1 MKLKTH
7 KNVVLY
13 GIMHMYMVVCKHA
26 KLTTW
31 SWVLGEVGEELTGI
45 PGCFV
50 TSSSPPLVRPVS
62 GGGLL
67 VR

>member
-1 MKLKTH
+1 MTSKTH

-13 GIMHMYMVVCKHA
+13 GIMHMYIVSKH
-26 KLTTW
+26 TTW

-50 TSSSPPLVRPVS
+50 ASSPPPLVRPVS